1 MSKPLIYIDQNI
13 IGLQLQGII
22 SLAKRD
28 DVAWVYSKEH
38 FAEIRRS
45 NEPAKYLD
53 VLTAIDAKL
62 LDLVLD
68 ENWKITGEAR
78 LNESGTSHQHYD
90 AYIEANKDVDFDDTL
105 FDPFQVWV
113 NGGED
118 EGSLRDLP
126 EKFAHQILSLT
137 SELPFDT
144 TEMIG
149 KVKSITPKFDSIIEE
164 MLLNGNDIEKTRAA
178 FGDEKGAI
186 GSISGEKEIEKIW
199 EIISPTMQGTEISCD
214 QFFGFDPIEKQGYD
228 FWPMYLGIIGCNA
241 VLDILGFQAEK
252 KCRKLN
258 KIHNVRSDAGHIAMG
273 AYCSAILSKDKRLIK
288 RAKAIYGYK
297 RIGTSPIL
305 VTQRLTSDCG
315 RKSIPTTQI

>member
-13 IGLQLQGII
+13 IGLQLQDVI

-28 DVAWVYSKEH
+28 DVIWVYSKEH

-45 NEPAKYLD
+45 DEPAKYLG
-53 VLTAIDAKL
+53 VLDAIDAKL

-68 ENWKITGEAR
+68 ENWRITGEAK
-78 LNESGTSHQHYD
+78 LNESGTPLQHYD
-90 AYIEANKDVDFDDTL
+90 AYIEANRDVDFDDAL

-113 NGGED
+113 NGGGD
-118 EGSLRDLP
+118 EGPLKELSER
-126 EKFAHQILSLT
+126 FAHQILSLT

-144 TEMIG
+144 TEMIEE
-149 KVKSITPKFDSIIEE
+149 VKSIKPKFDSMIDE
-164 MLLNGNDIEKTRAA
+164 MILNGNDIEKTRAA

-199 EIISPTMQGTEISCD
+199 EIISPTMQRSDVSCD
-214 QFFGFDPIEKQGYD
+214 QFFGFDPIEKQGYE
-228 FWPMYLGIIGCNA
+228 FWPMYLGVIGCNA

-273 AYCSAILSKDKRLIK
+273 AYCSAILSEDKRLIK

-297 RIGTSPIL
+297 NIGTSPIL
-305 VTQRLTSDCG
+305 VAREAN
-315 RKSIPTTQI
+315 KSIQPTADASAD

>member
-28 DVAWVYSKEH
+28 DVTWVYSKEH

-45 NEPAKYLD
+45 DEPAKYLD
-53 VLTAIDAKL
+53 VLNAIDAKL

-68 ENWKITGEAR
+68 EKWKITGEAR
-78 LNESGTSHQHYD
+78 LNEIGTPHQHYD
-90 AYIEANKDVDFDDTL
+90 AYIEANRDVDIDDAL

-113 NGGED
+113 NGGGD
-118 EGSLRDLP
+118 EGPLKDLP
-126 EKFAHQILSLT
+126 EKFALQILSLT

-144 TEMIG
+144 TETIG
-149 KVKSITPKFDSIIEE
+149 KVKSIKPKFDSMIDE
-164 MLLNGNDIEKTRAA
+164 MILNGNDIQKTRAA
-178 FGDEKGAI
+178 FGDEKGTI

-199 EIISPTMQGTEISCD
+199 EIISPTMQESEISCD
-214 QFFGFDPIEKQGYD
+214 QFFGFDPIEKQGYES
-228 FWPMYLGIIGCNA
+228 WPMYLGIVGCNA
-241 VLDILGFQAEK
+241 LLDILGFQAEK
-252 KCRKLN
+252 KCRKLH

-273 AYCSAILSKDKRLIK
+273 AYCSAILSEDKRLIK

-297 RIGTSPIL
+297 NIGTSPIL
-305 VTQRLTSDCG
+305 VTREAN
-315 RKSIPTTQI
+315 KSIQPTADVSAD